1 MSDKTATQNNPSFQ
15 TELNNHLQTFLKT
28 QEARFPREECLKID
42 LHCHDHNSDVPDEL
56 IGRILNVPETWLKTK
71 KLVEILAKNKVDLIT
86 ITNHNNAR
94 SCWELQDKGYDVL
107 VGTEFSCMVPDFG
120 IGIHVLAY
128 GFNPEQEQILNK
140 CRKNIYSFQQY
151 AVENKIPTIWA
162 HPLYH
167 YKGDGKVNPEFFNK
181 MAVIFERFEMLNG
194 QRDTWQNL
202 LVNQWVKSLT
212 PEILDTYAERYRLDP
227 FKYSLNPYKKS
238 ISGGS
243 DSHMGTFAGHTG
255 TYLHVPNL
263 AERAKTTKLSELG
276 LEALRMGSMAPY
288 GIHQNTEKLTIAFLD
303 YVCQVA
309 QNMKDPGLMRI
320 LLHKGDTND
329 KILSLLTSNA
339 FSELQKHKVT
349 MRFME
354 MFHDCFLGKTPSR
367 AKRLMVPK
375 AYKPVFDDAI
385 NIAKAHRLPPNEMI
399 QEMSQSVNAIN
410 NKLNT
415 ILFSRLTSKIEKIVQ
430 DESFQNITID
440 QIIDKFDIPSDFRS
454 LFDGSKS
461 SSGKNKRLSPVN
473 LQEFLDGLSFP
484 FLASGIILASN
495 FTSAKVLYNNRE
507 MLRDFS
513 EKLGTLKHPKRM
525 LWLTDTYDDKN
536 GVSMVLQEMHREIK
550 QRNLPIDIMVCSN
563 TVKSDR
569 NLIVVKPL
577 LDITLPFYKEQ
588 SVRIPDFV
596 EVQRLFL
603 EGGYDRIICS
613 TEGVNGFAGLY
624 LKHAYNVKAHF
635 YIHTDWLMYARKA
648 LNLERSNLNR
658 LRRILRAFYR
668 SFDSVF
674 VLNTDQQK
682 WLRSTEMGLT
692 ENQVHL
698 TAHWVDAI
706 FSPQKV
712 TKQEMFGLPEQTP
725 VLLYSGRLSPEKG
738 VMEIPAIVN
747 EVKKKHP
754 DVKIVFAGTGPS
766 ESELKKILPD
776 AKFLGWVNHSDLPKI
791 YSAAD
796 LLLLPSK
803 FDTFSCAVLEA
814 HSCGLPVA
822 SYSSKGPK
830 DIILHNKSGF
840 LSCHQEEMAEQIT
853 QYLNNQQWHS
863 AFRFAAIER
872 SKDYGVDKILNR
884 FLIDVELK
892 EPVNVESM
900 HDIAKQLPELFSDN
914 QMNFNI
920 FATVEY

>member
-1 MSDKTATQNNPSFQ
+1 MSNLMIPHIKPSFQ
-15 TELNNHLQTFLKT
+15 TELNNHLQLFLQT
-28 QEARFPREECLKID
+28 QENKFPRHECLKVD

-71 KLVEILAKNKVDLIT
+71 KLIEILSKNKVDLIT

-94 SCWELQDKGYDVL
+94 SCWELLDKGYDVL
-107 VGTEFSCMVPDFG
+107 VGTEFSVMVPDFG

-128 GFNPEQEQILNK
+128 GFTPEQETMLDK
-140 CRKNIYSFQQY
+140 YRKNVYLFQQY
-151 AVENKIPTIWA
+151 ATENRIPTIWA

-167 YKGDGKVNPEFFNK
+167 YKGDGKINPGFFNK
-181 MAVIFERFEMLNG
+181 MALIFERFEVLNG

-202 LVNQWVKSLT
+202 LVHKWVESLT
-212 PEILDTYAERYRLDP
+212 PELLDAYAKHFRIDP
-227 FKYSLNPYKKS
+227 FQYSLNPYKKS

-263 AERAKTTKLSELG
+263 AERTKTTKLSELG
-276 LEALRMGSMAPY
+276 FEAIRLGNMAPY
-288 GIHQNTEKLTIAFLD
+288 GMHQNTEKLTIAFLD

-329 KILSLLTSNA
+329 KMISLLTSNA
-339 FSELQKHKVT
+339 FSELQRHKIT
-349 MRFME
+349 MRFIE
-354 MFHDCFLGKTPSR
+354 LFHDCFMGKTPSR
-367 AKRLMVPK
+367 TQKFMVPK
-375 AYKPVFDDAI
+375 VYKPVFDDAI
-385 NIAKAHRLPPNEMI
+385 NIAKAHQLPPDDMVR
-399 QEMSQSVNAIN
+399 EMSRSVNSIN
-410 NKLNT
+410 QKLNG
-415 ILFSRLTSKIEKIVQ
+415 ILYNRLASKIEKLVQ
-430 DESFQNITID
+430 GKSFQNTTID
-440 QIIDKFDIPSDFRS
+440 QLIDRFEIPSDFRT
-454 LFDGSKS
+454 LFGGMKS
-461 SSGKNKRLSPVN
+461 TNRKNKRLSPIN
-473 LQEFLDGLSFP
+473 MQEFLDGLSFP

-507 MLRDFS
+507 MLSNFS

-550 QRNLPIDIMVCSN
+550 ERNLPIDILVCSKS
-563 TVKSDR
+563 VKADQ
-569 NLIVVKPL
+569 NLIVVKPM

-588 SVRIPDFV
+588 SLRIPDFV
-596 EVQRLFL
+596 EVHTLFL

-613 TEGVNGFAGLY
+613 TEGVMGFAGLY
-624 LKHAYNVKAHF
+624 LKHAFNTKAHF

-648 LNLERSNLNR
+648 LNLERNNLNR
-658 LRRILRAFYR
+658 LRRLLRAFYR

-682 WLRSTEMGLT
+682 WLTSVEMGL
-692 ENQVHL
+692 EKSRVHL
-698 TAHWVDAI
+698 TAHWVDKI
-706 FSPQKV
+706 FIPQNV
-712 TKQEMFGLPEQTP
+712 TKSHIFGLPNRTP
-725 VLLYSGRLSPEKG
+725 VLLYAGRLSPEKG
-738 VMEIPAIVN
+738 VLEIP
-747 EVKKKHP
+747 ELLSKVKVHHP

-766 ESELKKILPD
+766 EGELKTLLPD
-776 AKFLGWVNHSDLPKI
+776 AVFLGWVNHNDLPKI
-791 YSAAD
+791 YAAAD

-822 SYSSKGPK
+822 SYKSKGPK
-830 DIILHNKSGF
+830 DIIQHNKTGF
-840 LSCHQEEMAEQIT
+840 LSCNQEEMAEQVIL
-853 QYLNNQQWHS
+853 YMSNKQWHS
-863 AFRFAAIER
+863 PFRLAAAER

-884 FLIDVELK
+884 FLTDVDLK
-892 EPVNVESM
+892 EPVNVESIQE
-900 HDIAKQLPELFSDN
+900 IARQLPDLFPDN

-920 FATVEY
+920 FATIEF